1 MKNKEIEASKYAHEC
16 SVNDGLNPTFDSY
29 DAKEMRECAF
39 MQGYGAALTSQWSNI
54 NELPE
59 NGAHCFIKKR
69 MKNDTPQW
77 QWDYSIA
84 EFVTPTSKGQVPVF
98 RVYDMTVRL
107 EEVSCWMLI
116 PKE

>member
-1 MKNKEIEASKYAHEC
+1 
-16 SVNDGLNPTFDSY
+16 
-29 DAKEMRECAF
+29 
-39 MQGYGAALTSQWSNI
+39 
-54 NELPE
+54 
-59 NGAHCFIKKR
+59 

-77 QWDYSIA
+77 HWDYSIA